1 MIDLFILA
9 LSNITNAV
17 LIAFWI
23 VFAYWWIWAPAFIFI
38 VYLESLK
45 EYNQKVY
52 KAGLKWITY
61 ELRIPLDAHKSLKA
75 MEQIFAGLHVV
86 GQGSPPKNL
95 WEKYKKWRDAFFK
108 GKVPDWFA
116 LEIVGSNGEIHF
128 YIRVIEKYKSL
139 VEAQVYAQYP
149 ESELTPVA
157 DYMLRF
163 PSSLSY
169 NDVNVNALELVFI
182 KEDIFPIKTYPEF
195 EEEGAGKDDVR
206 RIDPL
211 APIAETLSQMGL
223 SEFFGIQILARST
236 GDAWIKKGKA
246 AVDKLM
252 GKEEKKENTF
262 ADSVFSGIE
271 GGVRSISGS
280 IYEPAEPKKEKEEKK
295 KEDKPFNQLNPGI
308 QEIVKTIEK
317 GTAKLAFEAG
327 IRMVY
332 IAPLDKYDDGRMRSI
347 AGAFKQFATQALNG
361 FKPGLT
367 TDITKGFFKVSR
379 ILKNKKKIYKNYRGR
394 EFPKKPL
401 VLNTEELTTIFHVPD
416 VGVKTPALPRIETK
430 KGEAPAGIPTV

>member
-1 MIDLFILA
+1 MP
-9 LSNITNAV
+9 V
-17 LIAFWI
+17 
-23 VFAYWWIWAPAFIFI
+23 FIFV

-95 WEKYKKWRDAFFK
+95 WEKYKKWRDAVFK

-149 ESELTPVA
+149 ESELTPVD

-163 PSSLSY
+163 PSALSY
-169 NDVNVNALELVFI
+169 ADVNINALELVFI

-211 APIAETLSQMGL
+211 APIAETLSQLGL

-252 GKEEKKENTF
+252 GREEKKEATF
-262 ADSVFSGIE
+262 AESVFTGIE
-271 GGVRSISGS
+271 DGARSISGTIFES
-280 IYEPAEPKKEKEEKK
+280 AEEPKKEEKK
-295 KEDKPFNQLNPGI
+295 KEDKPFNQLNPGVQDI
-308 QEIVKTIEK
+308 IKTIEK

-361 FKPGLT
+361 FKPGIS
-367 TDITKGFFKVSR
+367 TDISKGFNR
-379 ILKNKKKIYKNYRGR
+379 AERALKNKKKIYKAYRGR
-394 EFPKKPL
+394 SFPKKPI

-416 VGVKTPALPRIETK
+416 VGVKTPSLPRIETK
-430 KGEAPAGIPTV
+430 KGEAPAGIPIV

>member
-1 MIDLFILA
+1 MDLILTTFG
-9 LSNITNAV
+9 SVWIAV
-17 LIAFWI
+17 VW
-23 VFAYWWIWAPAFIFI
+23 VFTYWWIWAPVFLLI
-38 VYLESLK
+38 VYYEALK

-52 KAGLKWITY
+52 KTELKWITY
-61 ELRIPLDAHKSLKA
+61 ELRVPLDTHKSLKA
-75 MEQIFAGLHVV
+75 MEQIFAGFHVI
-86 GQGSPPKNL
+86 GQSSPPKNL
-95 WEKYKKWRDAFFK
+95 WEKYKKWRDGLFK
-108 GKVPDWFA
+108 GKVQDWFS

-139 VEAQVYAQYP
+139 VEAQIYAQYP
-149 ESELTPVA
+149 ESELTPVT

-163 PSSLSY
+163 PPVLSY
-169 NDVNVNALELVFI
+169 SDVNVNALELVFI

-223 SEFFGIQILARST
+223 SEFFGIQVLARST
-236 GDAWIKKGKA
+236 GDAWIKKGQP

-252 GKEEKKENTF
+252 GREEKKKTTF
-262 ADSVFSGIE
+262 ADSVFTGIE
-271 GGVRSISGS
+271 SGARSAAGTIF
-280 IYEPAEPKKEKEEKK
+280 EPAEPKKEKEEKK
-295 KEDKPFNQLNPGI
+295 KEDKPFNQLNPGV
-308 QEIVKTIEK
+308 QETIKTIEK

-327 IRMVY
+327 IRLVY

-347 AGAFKQFATQALNG
+347 AGAFKQFSTQALNG
-361 FKPGLT
+361 FKPGIS
-367 TDITKGFFKVSR
+367 TDISKGFNKVAR
-379 ILKNKKKIYKNYRGR
+379 ALKNKKKIYSRYRGR
-394 EFPKKPL
+394 SFPDKPL
-401 VLNTEELTTIFHVPD
+401 ILNTEELTTIFHVPD

>member
-1 MIDLFILA
+1 MTD
-9 LSNITNAV
+9 AV
-17 LIAFWI
+17 LISFWI
-23 VFAYWWIWAPAFIFI
+23 VIAYWWIWAPIMVLF
-38 VYLESLK
+38 VYAESLK
-45 EYNQKVY
+45 KYNQKAY

-61 ELRIPLDAHKSLKA
+61 ELRIPVDSHKSLKA
-75 MEQIFAGLHVV
+75 MEQIFAGFHVV
-86 GQGSPPKNL
+86 GQGAPAKNL
-95 WEKYKKWRDAFFK
+95 WEKYKKWRDGFFK
-108 GKVPDWFA
+108 GKVPDWFS
-116 LEIVGSNGEIHF
+116 LEIVGSGGEIHF
-128 YIRVIEKYKSL
+128 YIRVIEKYQSL
-139 VEAQVYAQYP
+139 VEAQIYAQYP
-149 ESELTPVA
+149 ESELTPVT

-169 NDVNVNALELVFI
+169 TDVNVNALELVFI

-211 APIAETLSQMGL
+211 APVAETLSQMGL

-252 GKEEKKENTF
+252 GKEEKKETTF
-262 ADSVFSGIE
+262 ADSIFMGIE
-271 GGVRSISGS
+271 GGARSVSGV
-280 IYEPAEPKKEKEEKK
+280 IFEPAEPKDKKEEKK

-308 QEIVKTIEK
+308 QEIIKTIEK

-332 IAPLDKYDDGRMRSI
+332 IAPIDKYSDGRMRSV

-361 FKPGLT
+361 FKPGIS
-367 TDITKGFFKVSR
+367 TDISKGFNKAAR
-379 ILKNKKKIYKNYRGR
+379 ALKNKKKIYSHYRER
-394 EFPKKPL
+394 AFPDKPI
-401 VLNTEELTTIFHVPD
+401 VLNTEELTTIFHIPD

>member
-1 MIDLFILA
+1 MDSTLNTLSSAWIA
-9 LSNITNAV
+9 LS
-17 LIAFWI
+17 L
-23 VFAYWWIWAPAFIFI
+23 VFTYWWIWAPIFVLV
-38 VYLESLK
+38 VYYKALK

-52 KAGLKWITY
+52 VTGLKWITY
-61 ELRIPLDAHKSLKA
+61 ELKIPLDAHKSLKA

-86 GQGSPPKNL
+86 GQSSPPKTL
-95 WEKYKKWRDAFFK
+95 WKKFKKWRDGFFK

-116 LEIVGSNGEIHF
+116 LEIVGSSGEIHF
-128 YIRVIEKYKSL
+128 YIRVLEKYKSL
-139 VEAQVYAQYP
+139 LEAQVYAQYP

-163 PSSLSY
+163 PTSLSY
-169 NDVNVNALELVFI
+169 ENVNVNALELVFL

-236 GDAWIKKGKA
+236 GDAWIKKGKS

-252 GKEEKKENTF
+252 GKEEKKETTI
-262 ADSVFSGIE
+262 ADSIFAGIE
-271 GGVRSISGS
+271 GGARSVGGIVF
-280 IYEPAEPKKEKEEKK
+280 ETTEEPKKEEKK
-295 KEDKPFNQLNPGI
+295 KEDKPFNQLNPGVQDI
-308 QEIVKTIEK
+308 IKTIEK

-332 IAPLDKYDDGRMRSI
+332 IAPLDKYSDGPMRSV
-347 AGAFKQFATQALNG
+347 AGAFKQFTTQALNG
-361 FKPGLT
+361 FKPGIS
-367 TDITKGFFKVSR
+367 TDISEGFNKAAKS
-379 ILKNKKKIYKNYRGR
+379 LKNKKKIYKAYRGR
-394 EFPKKPL
+394 SFPKKPL

>member
-1 MIDLFILA
+1 MDPILNTLGSAWTA
-9 LSNITNAV
+9 LSLT
-17 LIAFWI
+17 
-23 VFAYWWIWAPAFIFI
+23 FAYWWIWAPIILVF
-38 VYLESLK
+38 VYYEALK

-75 MEQIFAGLHVV
+75 MEQIFAGFHVV
-86 GQGSPPKNL
+86 GQSTPAKNL

-108 GKVPDWFA
+108 GKVLDWFS
-116 LEIVGSNGEIHF
+116 LEIVGSGGEIHF

-139 VEAQVYAQYP
+139 VEAQIYAQYP

-163 PSSLSY
+163 PSLLSY
-169 NDVNVNALELVFI
+169 SDVNVNALELVFI

-211 APIAETLSQMGL
+211 APIAETMGGMGL

-236 GDAWIKKGKA
+236 GDAWIKKGQKA
-246 AVDKLM
+246 IDKLM
-252 GKEEKKENTF
+252 GREEKKEKTF
-262 ADSVFSGIE
+262 ADSVFEGIE
-271 GGVRSISGS
+271 GGARSVAGTIF
-280 IYEPAEPKKEKEEKK
+280 EPSEEKEKKEEKK
-295 KEDKPFNQLNPGI
+295 KEDKPFNQLNPGV
-308 QEIVKTIEK
+308 QEAVKAIER
-317 GTAKLAFEAG
+317 GTAKLAFETG
-327 IRMVY
+327 IRLVY
-332 IAPLDKYDDGRMRSI
+332 IAPLDKYSDGPMRSI

-361 FKPGLT
+361 FKPGIS
-367 TDITKGFFKVSR
+367 TDIIKGFNKAARS
-379 ILKNKKKIYKNYRGR
+379 LKNKKKIYKHYRER
-394 EFPKKPL
+394 KFPDKPII
-401 VLNTEELTTIFHVPD
+401 LNTEELTTIFHVPD

-430 KGEAPAGIPTV
+430 KGEAPAGIPIV

>member
-9 LSNITNAV
+9 LSNVANAV
-17 LIAFWI
+17 LIAFWF
-23 VFAYWWIWAPAFIFI
+23 VVAYWWIWTPLALVFA
-38 VYLESLK
+38 YLEALK
-45 EYNQKVY
+45 HYNQRVY
-52 KAGLKWITY
+52 RAGLKWITY
-61 ELRIPLDAHKSLKA
+61 ELRIPIDAHKSLKA

-86 GQGSPPKNL
+86 GQGLPPKNL
-95 WEKYKKWRDAFFK
+95 WEKYKKWRDAYFK
-108 GKVPDWFA
+108 GKVPDWLA
-116 LEIVGSNGEIHF
+116 LEIVGSGGEIHL

-139 VEAQVYAQYP
+139 VEAQIYAQYS
-149 ESELTPVA
+149 EAELTPVE

-169 NDVNVNALELVFI
+169 EDVNVNALELIFI

-211 APIAETLSQMGL
+211 APVAETLGQMGL

-246 AVDKLM
+246 AVDELM
-252 GKEEKKENTF
+252 GREEKKETTF
-262 ADSVFSGIE
+262 VGSVFTGIE
-271 GGVRSISGS
+271 SGTHSVVGS
-280 IYEPAEPKKEKEEKK
+280 IYESAEPKKKEEEKK
-295 KEDKPFNQLNPGI
+295 KEEKPFNQLNPGI
-308 QEIVKTIEK
+308 QETVKTIER

-332 IAPLDKYDDGRMRSI
+332 IAPLDKYSDGRMRSI
-347 AGAFKQFATQALNG
+347 AGAFKQFSTQALNG
-361 FKPGLT
+361 FKPGIS
-367 TDITKGFFKVSR
+367 TDITKGFNRAVRS
-379 ILKNKKKIYKNYRGR
+379 LENKKKIYSRYRNR
-394 EFPKKPL
+394 SFPDKPL

-416 VGVKTPALPRIETK
+416 VGVKTPSLPRIETK